1 VLAVAVVVVVGVMT
15 SISVSIRITSG
26 MIFSSSMMVI
36 RTVVVGHSIA
46 ALISIGYFGYSVCS
60 RVKGQGST
68 TI

>member
-1 VLAVAVVVVVGVMT
+1 MT